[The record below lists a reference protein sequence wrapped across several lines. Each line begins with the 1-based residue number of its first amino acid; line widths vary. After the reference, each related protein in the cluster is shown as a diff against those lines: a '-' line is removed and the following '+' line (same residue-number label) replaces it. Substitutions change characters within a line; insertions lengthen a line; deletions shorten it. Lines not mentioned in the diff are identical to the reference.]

1 MTRTVAS
8 GLALA
13 FCGLLAGCATPLS
26 DLPARI
32 DSLLPV
38 DIVLLGEQHDA
49 PDHQRLQRAV
59 VLELARRQQLA
70 AVAMEMAEQG
80 RSTAGLA
87 RDATDAQAQAALHWN
102 DGAWSW
108 SAYGPVVMAAVRN
121 GVPVLGANLPRDAMR
136 AAMANSTLDTH
147 LAPGGLVQQHDNI
160 RSGHCML
167 LPESQVAPMARIQ
180 IARDAA
186 MAQTAMAA
194 TQPGKTVLLVAGGA
208 HVSRALG
215 VPTHLPAALR
225 ARTILAVAGRPDGAA
240 ASSADL
246 VWETPELPPRDHCAG
261 LQQRLK
267 K

>member
-1 MTRTVAS
+1 MMRSAAGGVA
-8 GLALA
+8 LAL
-13 FCGLLAGCATPLS
+13 CGLLAGCATPLA
-26 DLPARI
+26 DVPARI
-32 DSLLPV
+32 HDLLPA

-59 VLELARRQQLA
+59 VLELARRQQLV

-87 RDATDAQAQAALHWN
+87 RDATDAQAQAALRWN

-108 SAYGPVVMAAVRN
+108 SAYGPVVMAAVRS

-136 AAMANSTLDTH
+136 AAMANTTLDTH
-147 LAPGGLVQQHDNI
+147 LAPGGLDQQHDNM
-160 RSGHCML
+160 RTGHCRL

-186 MAQTAMAA
+186 MAHTAMAA
-194 TQPGKTVLLVAGGA
+194 IQPGKTVLLVAGGA

-215 VPTHLPAALR
+215 VPTHLPASVR
-225 ARTILAVAGRPDGAA
+225 ARTILAVAGRPDAAA
-240 ASSADL
+240 ASGADL
-246 VWETPELPPRDHCAG
+246 LWETPELPPRDHCAG
-261 LQQRLK
+261 LEQRLK